1 MSELRFE
8 SAGVLGAGLVS
19 ALFATTRATRVGE
32 EHYLRFR
39 KMEQPIMF
47 VFWHGQ
53 LLPLVHYHRHEGI
66 VVLVSEH
73 EDGEYIT
80 RVIERNG
87 FGTVRGSSTRG
98 GTKGLKGLVRAAR
111 DGHDLGVTPDGPR
124 GPRGEFKP
132 GALVA
137 AQMAELPVVPI
148 SVRASSGWRFRSWDG
163 FLVPKPLARITIEY
177 HEPRHVPRAADR
189 SDLAR
194 LASEIGAVL
203 DAGERTDPETGA
215 RSNGDRSEPGSSDAA
230 ESLA

>member
-8 SAGVLGAGLVS
+8 SAGVLGAGLVA
-19 ALFATTRATRVGE
+19 ALFTTTRAERVGR
-32 EHYLRFR
+32 EHYERFR
-39 KMEQPIMF
+39 TVGQPVMF

-73 EDGEYIT
+73 DDGEYIA

-111 DGHDLGVTPDGPR
+111 DGHDLGVTPDGPK
-124 GPRGEFKP
+124 GPRGVFKP
-132 GALVA
+132 GALSA
-137 AQMAELPVVPI
+137 ARIAGLPVVPI

-163 FLVPKPLARITIEY
+163 FLVPRPLARITIEY
-177 HEPRHVPRAADR
+177 HEPRHVPADADR
-189 SDLAR
+189 DTLAR
-194 LASEIGAVL
+194 MAEEIADVL
-203 DAGERTDPETGA
+203 NAGGEAT
-215 RSNGDRSEPGSSDAA
+215 
-230 ESLA
+230 